1 MSEERGWGVDSVCF
15 CGHKAGGHEG
25 WGAGAGGGI
34 YDMAR
39 VAISV
44 KNRSSLMLACDV
56 DRITL
61 FSGSKVGKKNGQAKI
76 CLVCFLYVCVCLYK
90 LNVQGRGW

>member
-44 KNRSSLMLACDV
+44 KKQEFINAC
-56 DRITL
+56 L
-61 FSGSKVGKKNGQAKI
+61 
-76 CLVCFLYVCVCLYK
+76 
-90 LNVQGRGW
+90 